1 MLRRL
6 FAGLCL
12 LVVPSL
18 ASAEITAKNLEHKHH
33 SATLE
38 AVLVYD
44 NADSGKRPGVLLVS
58 ELGASHADVRS
69 RAGQMAKGGYAVLC
83 VDLYGKGISPAN
95 EREAAAKLGVS
106 GKDRSLLLGRMNAAF
121 DLAGRTP
128 PIDSKKIA
136 AIGFGHGGTAVLE
149 LFASG
154 ADLEG
159 VVSVHGDVPVAGAE
173 KKKISGFALV
183 IVEPTE
189 SRTSL
194 EKLNAFEGDLK
205 AAGAESKILR
215 VGGSNGEFPPVRTGK
230 DPKNARAQDAEG
242 DKRVNDVIK
251 IFLSEEL
258 PVARKPAGPA
268 AKTPASPKGVPEKA
282 MKVLAYVD
290 KNGEA
295 MEGYEGGRNFGNFE
309 KRLPQNDE
317 KGRRIKYREWDVNPL
332 RPGVNRGA
340 ERLVTGSDGSAHYT
354 DDHYNT
360 FKKIR

>member
-18 ASAEITAKNLEHKHH
+18 ASAEITAKNLEHKHNA
-33 SATLE
+33 ATLE

-95 EREAAAKLGVS
+95 EREAAAKLALTD
-106 GKDRSLLLGRMNAAF
+106 KDRSLLLGRMKAAF
-121 DLAGRTP
+121 ELASRTS

-159 VVSVHGDVPVAGAE
+159 VVSVHGEIPLGAAEMHKLMGFVLVIAEPTASRVSPDKFNLFEDQLIKAGA
-173 KKKISGFALV
+173 
-183 IVEPTE
+183 
-189 SRTSL
+189 
-194 EKLNAFEGDLK
+194 
-205 AAGAESKILR
+205 GAKTLR

-242 DKRVNDVIK
+242 DKRVNEVIK

-258 PVARKPAGPA
+258 PIARKPAGPV

-295 MEGYEGGRNFGNFE
+295 MDGYEGGRNFGNFE

-354 DDHYNT
+354 DDHYDT